1 MVNQFFHD
9 TILVIQ
15 HLRQPGSVRIRV
27 SAGLRYVKP
36 ENMVSVKLALY
47 VWYSIH
53 WIQLFKI
60 GIPFLKLTARTW
72 KWMVGRWNFLLGWP
86 IFRGEL
92 LVSGRAIVAYNW
104 NFCQFCLH
112 FLFGSLVSTQ
122 NVSITVK
129 CGPVAWYQS
138 VLGFRSWLWHQ
149 VLELVLMEKSTKSWA
164 IWIGIHN
171 LQGTITDAPQK
182 FPKYLAFLKMIFIFS
197 QGGICWSFP
206 EGYRWMFYFFL
217 TVFSVRFDNA
227 CFLLRLLRM
236 ILAHIGTWH
245 THSMHTHNTVDGR
258 NPAPPGTYKTL

>member
-1 MVNQFFHD
+1 MFHSGSLSSDSPGCACWSLFLRHFSLSQRPRWNFGTCWSPCSWICQMVGLLKTSKYLELELWRWIFKD
-9 TILVIQ
+9 ESWVILVLNLKHLTKNIWSIIFSDSIPVIQ

-47 VWYSIH
+47 AWYSIH

-112 FLFGSLVSTQ
+112 FLFGSLVSIQ

-138 VLGFRSWLWHQ
+138 VLGFRSW
-149 VLELVLMEKSTKSWA
+149 
-164 IWIGIHN
+164 
-171 LQGTITDAPQK
+171 
-182 FPKYLAFLKMIFIFS
+182 
-197 QGGICWSFP
+197 
-206 EGYRWMFYFFL
+206 
-217 TVFSVRFDNA
+217 
-227 CFLLRLLRM
+227 
-236 ILAHIGTWH
+236 
-245 THSMHTHNTVDGR
+245 
-258 NPAPPGTYKTL
+258 

>member
-47 VWYSIH
+47 VWCSIP

-60 GIPFLKLTARTW
+60 GIPFLKLTARPW

-92 LVSGRAIVAYNW
+92 LVSRTVIIAYNW
-104 NFCQFCLH
+104 NFCQFCHH

-122 NVSITVK
+122 TTSLSVK

-138 VLGFRSWLWHQ
+138 VLWLQ
-149 VLELVLMEKSTKSWA
+149 VMVVAPGAGTGLNGEVYKELGHLDWNYPSGNDHIS
-164 IWIGIHN
+164 
-171 LQGTITDAPQK
+171 PQK
-182 FPKYLAFLKMIFIFS
+182 FSTFWLFWRWFLSFPTF
-197 QGGICWSFP
+197 GICWSFP
-206 EGYRWMFYFFL
+206 G
-217 TVFSVRFDNA
+217 
-227 CFLLRLLRM
+227 
-236 ILAHIGTWH
+236 G
-245 THSMHTHNTVDGR
+245 
-258 NPAPPGTYKTL
+258 